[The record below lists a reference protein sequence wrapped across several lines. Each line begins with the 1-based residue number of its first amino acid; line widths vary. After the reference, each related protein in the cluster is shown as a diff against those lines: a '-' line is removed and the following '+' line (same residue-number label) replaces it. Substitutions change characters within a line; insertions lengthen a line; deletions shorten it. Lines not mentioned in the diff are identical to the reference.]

1 MSKQYILFDMD
12 GTLTDS
18 RIGIVKSIQYSLNYF
33 GIEVPD
39 LNELTQFVGPSL
51 YDSYVNFYHMSP
63 ENAETAVSK
72 YREYYA
78 GKGIFENALYDGIAD
93 LLKNLSSSGKT
104 LAVATSKPTVFT
116 EKILDHF
123 EISDYFDFVSGSD
136 LSDTHIDKG
145 NIIQTALENLNVS
158 EPADAI
164 MVGDRNVDII
174 GAERNR
180 IESVGAVYGY
190 GGRDELASVSA
201 TYLVDT
207 VAELSELLKKIC

>member
-1 MSKQYILFDMD
+1 MGKQYILFDMD

-18 RIGIVKSIQYSLNYF
+18 RVGIVKSIQYSLNSF
-33 GIEVPD
+33 GIRVPD
-39 LNELTQFVGPSL
+39 LNTLTQFVGPPL
-51 YDSYVNFYHMSP
+51 YDSYTDSFQMSP
-63 ENAETAVSK
+63 ENAKTAVSK

-78 GKGIFENALYDGIAD
+78 EKGIFENALYGGIAE

-116 EKILDHF
+116 ERILDHF
-123 EISDYFDFVSGSD
+123 SIRGYFKFVSGSD

-145 NIIQTALENLNVS
+145 DIIQTALENLNVS
-158 EPADAI
+158 DPADAI

-180 IESVGAVYGY
+180 IESIGAVYGY
-190 GGRDELASVSA
+190 GGSDELMSA
-201 TYLVDT
+201 GPTYLVND
-207 VAELSELLKKIC
+207 VAELSLLLKKIS